1 MADHPTLTGNALI
14 CNPACPCGSAA
25 VTRANEWT
33 APQRKVTVR
42 TLKRNRTFCE
52 GDNIEFLLRMGDE
65 YVDLIATDPPF
76 NKDRKFQGINQAE
89 GASFKDY
96 WQWDSD
102 DDVHPAYLAH
112 VKQHRPELG
121 EVIEAA
127 YAAHS
132 PSMAA
137 FLAFM
142 SVRLSEM
149 HRILKPTG
157 TLYLHCDPTANAYLR
172 LMLDSIFGPK
182 NFIDE
187 VVWNYGTP
195 SGGRTAGKK
204 PVKVH
209 DTLLVYA
216 KSYGEHTYNIKHTP
230 YNERYVKE
238 WFRHTNERGRKYR
251 TRKRGGEIVR
261 QYLDE
266 SPGVPLSNVWNDIM
280 QLYGS
285 AGWFPGTAG
294 KKERQGWPTQKPVE
308 LYKRIIELS
317 SNEGDLVLDPFAG
330 CATTCVA
337 AEQAGRKW
345 IGVDLSPL
353 AMGITL
359 KRLREAAGRGSFWE
373 KNVHYVKLEDL
384 PPLKGGIV
392 SHLSIPNLPERGRR
406 GRRFKPQDVRGY
418 LSAREAVGMDPKQ
431 DYNQTCQGCG
441 YTPPRLEYLD
451 VDHLL
456 ARKARGD
463 DDSAN
468 LCLLCGPCNRKKNHK
483 LTIDQLR

>member
-1 MADHPTLTGNALI
+1 
-14 CNPACPCGSAA
+14 
-25 VTRANEWT
+25 
-33 APQRKVTVR
+33 
-42 TLKRNRTFCE
+42 
-52 GDNIEFLLRMGDE
+52 MGE
-65 YVDLIATDPPF
+65 ESVDLIATDPPF

-96 WQWDSD
+96 WRWDSD
-102 DDVHPAYLAH
+102 EDVHPAYHAH
-112 VKQHRPELG
+112 VKQHYQDLA

-142 SVRLSEM
+142 SVRLIEM
-149 HRILKPTG
+149 HKVLKRTG

-172 LMLDSIFGPK
+172 LMLDAIFGRQ

-187 VVWNYGTP
+187 IVWNYGTP

-204 PVKVH
+204 PVRVH
-209 DTLLVYA
+209 DTILVYA
-216 KSYGEHTYNIKHTP
+216 KSYGEHTYNVQYTP

-238 WFRHTNERGRKYR
+238 WFRHMDEHGRKYQ
-251 TRKRGGEIVR
+251 TRSRGGKVIR

-285 AGWFPGTAG
+285 AGWFPSTAA
-294 KKERQGWPTQKPVE
+294 KKERIGWPTQKPVD
-308 LYKRIIELS
+308 LYKRIIEIS

-337 AEQAGRKW
+337 AEQTGRHW
-345 IGVDLSPL
+345 IGIDLSPL

-359 KRLREAAGRGSFWE
+359 KRLRETAWEGGFWE
-373 KNVHYVKLEDL
+373 KDVHPVKVGEL
-384 PPLKGGIV
+384 PALKNGIV
-392 SHLSIPNLPERGRR
+392 AHLSIPDLPERGRR
-406 GRRFKPQDVRGY
+406 GRGFRPQDVRGY
-418 LSAREAVGMDPKQ
+418 LSAREAIDMQPKQ
-431 DYNQTCQGCG
+431 DYNPTCQGCG
-441 YTPPRLEYLD
+441 YGPPRLEYLD

-456 ARKARGD
+456 ARKARGED
-463 DDSAN
+463 DIAN
-468 LCLLCGPCNRKKNHK
+468 LCLLCGPCNRKKNHR
-483 LTIDQLR
+483 IDINRLREVVREAGHVLGDPAVLRPMDGKAIARRTGKMTPQARRR